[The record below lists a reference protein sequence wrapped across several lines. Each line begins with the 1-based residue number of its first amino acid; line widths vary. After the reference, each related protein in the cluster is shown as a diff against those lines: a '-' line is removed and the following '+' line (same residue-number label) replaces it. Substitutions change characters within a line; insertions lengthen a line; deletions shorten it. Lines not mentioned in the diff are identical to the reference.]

1 MADSR
6 FLLKEPK
13 STEETLVYLFYQ
25 TKGVKVKIS
34 TGVKINPKYWNFDS
48 QRVKKIREVEN
59 HEQIN
64 ALFKT
69 LDSIIAKRELDLVN
83 EGRKLTIQNL
93 RQPVVYFLNRDENE
107 STVTFKTFIKSFIET
122 SNKKPNTI
130 KQYNTS
136 NNRLIAYENHT
147 RKNVNFDD
155 VDLDFYN
162 DFTKFMIEKDYS
174 LNSIGT
180 SVKNIKV
187 YMNEAVERGL
197 TKNLE
202 FRNKK
207 FKIVEEET
215 ENIYLSEEEIK
226 RIYELDLSTNKRLD
240 RVRDLFIIACFTG
253 LRFSDL
259 IQLRDEN
266 FIDSKTKIRIKTEKT
281 GDLVVIPL
289 NSYIKNI
296 LEKNGGMIPDLIS
309 NVKMNKYLKELAE
322 KAEIKE
328 DVIISF
334 TKGGVR
340 KSVVYKKF
348 DLVTVH
354 TARRSFATNAFLRD
368 IPTISVMKITGHRT
382 ERSFMKYIKISQEDN
397 ANKLTDHP
405 FFN

>member
-6 FLLKEPK
+6 FLLKEPN
-13 STEETLVYLFYQ
+13 SEEDTLIYLFYQ

-34 TGVKINPKYWNFDS
+34 TGIKINPKFWNFGS
-48 QRVKKIREVEN
+48 QRAKKVRELEN

-64 ALFKT
+64 ALLKK
-69 LDSIIAKRELDLVN
+69 LDSLIAKRELDLIN
-83 EGRKLTIQNL
+83 EGRHLTIQNL
-93 RQPVVYFLNRDENE
+93 KQPVIDFLNRDEND
-107 STVTFKTFIKSFIET
+107 STVTLKTFIKDFIKT
-122 SNKKPNTI
+122 STKKPNTV

-136 NNRLIAYENHT
+136 YNRLLAYESHS
-147 RKNVNFDD
+147 RKNLNFDD
-155 VDLDFYN
+155 IDLYFYN
-162 DFTKFMIEKDYS
+162 DFTKFMMEKDYS

-187 YMNEAVERGL
+187 FMNEAVERGL

-215 ENIYLSEEEIK
+215 ENIYLSEDEIK
-226 RIYELDLSTNKRLD
+226 KIYELDLSANKRLD
-240 RVRDLFIIACFTG
+240 RVRDLFIIACYSG

-259 IQLRDEN
+259 IQLKDEN
-266 FIDSKTKIRIKTEKT
+266 FIDNKTKIRIKTEKT

-289 NSYIKNI
+289 NTYIKNI
-296 LEKNGGMIPDLIS
+296 LEKYDGAIPGLIS

-322 KAEIKE
+322 KAELTE
-328 DVIISF
+328 DIVISF

-340 KSVVYKKF
+340 KTEVFKKH

-368 IPTISVMKITGHRT
+368 IPTISIMKITGHRT

>member
-13 STEETLVYLFYQ
+13 STEETLIYLFYL

-34 TGVKINPKYWNFDS
+34 TGIKINPKYWNFDN
-48 QRVKKIREVEN
+48 QRVKKVRELEN
-59 HEQIN
+59 HEQLN
-64 ALFKT
+64 ALLKT
-69 LDSIIAKRELDLVN
+69 LDSIISKRELDLIN

-93 RQPVVYFLNRDENE
+93 RQPVVDFLNRDKTE
-107 STVTFKTFIKSFIET
+107 SAVTLKTFIKSFIET
-122 SNKKPNTI
+122 STKKPNTV

-136 NNRLIAYENHT
+136 YNRLLSYEAHT
-147 RKNVNFDD
+147 RKNMNFDD
-155 VDLDFYN
+155 IDLVFYN

-180 SVKNIKV
+180 SIKNIKV
-187 YMNEAVERGL
+187 FMNEAVERGL

-202 FRNKK
+202 FRNKR
-207 FKIVEEET
+207 FKIIEEET

-226 RIYELDLSTNKRLD
+226 RIYELDLSDNKRLD
-240 RVRDLFIIACFTG
+240 RVRDLFIIACYTG

-266 FIDSKTKIRIKTEKT
+266 FIDNKTKIRIKTEKT

-289 NSYIKNI
+289 NSYIRSI
-296 LEKNGGMIPDLIS
+296 LEKNRGTIPEMIS
-309 NVKMNKYLKELAE
+309 NVKMNKYLKDLAKEAELN
-322 KAEIKE
+322 E
-328 DVIISF
+328 DVVISF

-340 KSVVYKKF
+340 KTEIFKKH

-368 IPTISVMKITGHRT
+368 IPTISIMKITGHRT

-397 ANKLTDHP
+397 ANKLIEHP
-405 FFN
+405 FFI